1 MTDTILAILMLAG
14 FVLSGGAYFV
24 HRRGDRKR
32 ALLMLLAG
40 AVMFANVVIWLAPLP
55 GAK

>member
-14 FVLSGGAYFV
+14 FVLTGGAIFV
-24 HRRGDRKR
+24 HRRGDKKR

-40 AVMFANVVIWLAPLP
+40 AIMFANVAIWLAPLP
-55 GAK
+55 GAP